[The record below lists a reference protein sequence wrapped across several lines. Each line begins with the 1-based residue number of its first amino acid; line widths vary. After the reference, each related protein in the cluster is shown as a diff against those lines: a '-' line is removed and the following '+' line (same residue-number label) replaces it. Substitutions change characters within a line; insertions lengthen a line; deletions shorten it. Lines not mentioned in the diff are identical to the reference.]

1 MCSNSWQLPK
11 HRQAICLMARLYSIA
26 VQPITQLTCLHTL
39 QVCHNLQ
46 AVQSAAAGTVS
57 RTAAKLTDVA
67 EDRKGPQR
75 RLRLPWRRKPKQHEH
90 GPKQSSGFL

>member
-1 MCSNSWQLPK
+1 MCLNSWQLPK
-11 HRQAICLMARLYSIA
+11 RRQAICLITRLISIA
-26 VQPITQLTCLHTL
+26 AQPMTQLTRLQIL
-39 QVCHNLQ
+39 QVRHSLQ

-67 EDRKGPQR
+67 EDRKGSHR
-75 RLRLPWRRKPKQHEH
+75 RLRLPWRRKHKQHEY

>member
-1 MCSNSWQLPK
+1 MCLNSWQMPER
-11 HRQAICLMARLYSIA
+11 RQAFCLIIRLSSMSA
-26 VQPITQLTCLHTL
+26 QPMTQLTHMYIP
-39 QVCHNLQ
+39 QVHHSLQ

-67 EDRKGPQR
+67 EDRKEPHR
-75 RLRLPWRRKPKQHEH
+75 RLRLPWRRKHKQHEY